1 MGELSMD
8 KNKLKN
14 REQQVERTIKALE
27 KNNMEAL
34 YIPTME
40 KLIPAVR
47 SLLTAGEKVAVGGSM
62 SLNETGVSD
71 LLRSGEYNFLDRHKE
86 GLSASEVDQ
95 VLLDS
100 FSVDSYLASVNA
112 VTEHGEL
119 YCADGNSN
127 RVAAIL
133 YGPKQVILIVS
144 WDKIVPDLRAAVVR
158 VKTIAAP
165 ANAVRLNCDTY
176 CVTHGKCINA
186 NCSDEHLMAL
196 SAGACEHTIC
206 SNYVV
211 FSRQKFPKRIKV
223 LLVGESFGY

>member
-1 MGELSMD
+1 MD
-8 KNKLKN
+8 KNKRKN

-27 KNNMEAL
+27 KNNMEAVFIASMDEL
-34 YIPTME
+34 LPT
-40 KLIPAVR
+40 VR
-47 SLLTAGEKVAVGGSM
+47 SLLKAGEKVAVGGSM
-62 SLNETGVSD
+62 SLNETGVSE
-71 LLRSGEYNFLDRHKE
+71 LLRSGEYTFLDRHKP
-86 GLSASEVDQ
+86 GLSPSEVEKI
-95 VLLDS
+95 LLES

-127 RVAAIL
+127 RVAALL

-144 WDKIVPDLRAAVVR
+144 WDKIVPDLRSAVLR
-158 VKTIAAP
+158 VKHIAAP

-176 CVTHGKCINA
+176 CTTHGKCINA
-186 NCSDEHLMAL
+186 TVSDNHLMAL